1 MYDMPQSPYSEIF
14 DDIYFSP
21 EDGPAETRYVFLDG
35 NNLPENFKDK
45 DLFTIGETGFGTGL
59 NFLMAWQAF
68 EQQHAEGQ
76 KLHFISFE
84 KYPLN
89 KEDIKNAMGEFFPD
103 EMMEAFLAAYPNE
116 FLGVYEVDINE
127 HIRLTL
133 IFGDI
138 NDEIQKL
145 EEKVDAWFLDGF
157 APSKNP
163 DMWTETVFKNM
174 ARLSQ
179 DGTTIATFTAA
190 GHVRRGLAEVGFEVE
205 KTKGFGRKR
214 DMTRGVYRGV

>member
-45 DLFTIGETGFGTGL
+45 NIFTIGETGFGTGL

-68 EQQHAEGQ
+68 GKQREDGQ

-89 KEDIKNAMGEFFPD
+89 KEDIQNAMGEFFPN
-103 EMMEAFLAAYPNE
+103 EMINAFLAAYPE
-116 FLGVYEVDINE
+116 EYSGVYEADI
-127 HIRLTL
+127 HDYIRLTL

-157 APSKNP
+157 APAKNP
-163 DMWTETVFKNM
+163 DMWTETVFRNM
-174 ARLSQ
+174 ARLSHEE
-179 DGTTIATFTAA
+179 TTVATFTAA
-190 GHVRRGLAEVGFEVE
+190 GHVRRGLARVGFDVE

-214 DMTRGVYRGV
+214 DMTKGVYRGS